1 MFSCYCADA
10 HLYSTVCKHS
20 HNIFIVQVTSIN
32 QLSEVLP
39 NDDSGLMEFE
49 DFTNTKDQDLYE
61 DLVFLARN
69 NDILS
74 EDAQNHSSHDETCT
88 FESPDTTEYFACV
101 LQSADRFTEL
111 HDKKIKYS

>member
-1 MFSCYCADA
+1 M
-10 HLYSTVCKHS
+10 
-20 HNIFIVQVTSIN
+20 QVTSIN

-39 NDDSGLMEFE
+39 NDDSGLMEIWRFY
-49 DFTNTKDQDLYE
+49 QYE
-61 DLVFLARN
+61 GSRFVWGFSFLARN

-74 EDAQNHSSHDETCT
+74 EDAQNHSLHDETCT

-111 HDKKIKYS
+111 HDKKIKYSWVAVIGWWSW